1 MGHRNSMFAAIPFP
15 NISPNAIELG
25 PIIVK
30 WYGLGYVAGLLF
42 ATWYMKR
49 LVANTALW
57 GRLQPTMT
65 ALQIDNMFI
74 WFFLGVVGGGRIGY
88 VLFYNLPKYLAS
100 PLDIFK
106 FWDGGM
112 SFHGGFLGVVVACYF
127 YGKKIGMGLDRMLDL
142 GAASVPPALGFVRIA
157 NFINAELFGRAADVP
172 WAVIFPGETFGR
184 HPSQIYEAILEGLF
198 LFIAVR
204 IGTHKFQA
212 LAHPG
217 RASGI
222 FALGYGLSRIFVEY
236 FREPDR
242 QLGYLLGTNF
252 ITMGMVLS
260 LPLVMVGL
268 WLLLRSRK
276 T

>member
-1 MGHRNSMFAAIPFP
+1 MLAAINFP
-15 NISPNAIELG
+15 NISPNAIEIG
-25 PIIVK
+25 PFVVK

-42 ATWYMKR
+42 ATWYMRR
-49 LVANTALW
+49 LVANTNLW

-74 WFFLGVVGGGRIGY
+74 WFFLGVVGGGRLGY
-88 VLFYNLPKYLAS
+88 VLFYNLPKYLAA

-127 YGKKIGMGLDRMLDL
+127 YGRKIGMGLDRMLDL

-157 NFINAELFGRAADVP
+157 NFINAELFGRATDVP
-172 WAVIFPGETFGR
+172 WAVIFPGESFGR
-184 HPSQIYEAILEGLF
+184 HPSQLYEALLEGLF
-198 LFIAVR
+198 LFLAVR
-204 IGTHKFQA
+204 IATHKYQA

-217 RASGI
+217 RASGV
-222 FALGYGLSRIFVEY
+222 FALGYGLARIFVEY
-236 FREPDR
+236 YRVPDP
-242 QLGYLLGTNF
+242 QLGYLFGF

-260 LPLVMVGL
+260 LPLVAVGI
-268 WLLLRSRK
+268 WLLIRSRN

>member
-25 PIIVK
+25 PINVK

-49 LVANTALW
+49 LVTNKAFW

-106 FWDGGM
+106 LWDGGM

-184 HPSQIYEAILEGLF
+184 HPSQLYEAILEGLF

>member
-1 MGHRNSMFAAIPFP
+1 MGHRNSMFGAILFP
-15 NISPNAIELG
+15 NISPNAIEIG
-25 PIIVK
+25 PLVVK

-49 LVANTALW
+49 LTANTALW
-57 GRLQPTMT
+57 GRLRPTMN

-74 WFFLGVVGGGRIGY
+74 WFFLGVVGGGRLGY
-88 VLFYNLPKYLAS
+88 VLFYNLPKYMAS
-100 PLDIFK
+100 PLDVFK

-127 YGKKIGMGLDRMLDL
+127 YGKKIGMGLDRMLDM
-142 GAASVPPALGFVRIA
+142 GAASVPPALGFVRVA
-157 NFINAELFGRAADVP
+157 NFINAELFGRATDVP
-172 WAVIFPGETFGR
+172 WAVIFPGESFGR
-184 HPSQIYEAILEGLF
+184 HPSQLYEAILEGLI

-204 IGTHKFQA
+204 IGTHKHQA

-236 FREPDR
+236 YRVPDP
-242 QLGYLLGTNF
+242 QLGYLFGF
-252 ITMGMVLS
+252 VTMGMLLS
-260 LPLVMVGL
+260 LPLVVVGV
-268 WLLLRSRK
+268 WLLLRSRN

>member
-25 PIIVK
+25 PINVK

-184 HPSQIYEAILEGLF
+184 HPSQLYEAILEGLF

>member
-184 HPSQIYEAILEGLF
+184 HPSQLYEAILEGLF

>member
-1 MGHRNSMFAAIPFP
+1 MFAAIPFP

-25 PIIVK
+25 PFIVK

-74 WFFLGVVGGGRIGY
+74 WFFLGVVGGGRVGY

-112 SFHGGFLGVVVACYF
+112 SFHGGFLGVVAACYF
-127 YGKKIGMGLDRMLDL
+127 YGKKIGMTLDRMLDL

-157 NFINAELFGRAADVP
+157 NFVNAELFGRATDVP
-172 WAVIFPGETFGR
+172 WAVIFPSETFGR
-184 HPSQIYEAILEGLF
+184 HPSQLYEAILEGML

-204 IGTHKFQA
+204 IGTHKYQA

-236 FREPDR
+236 FREPDK
-242 QLGYLLGTNF
+242 QLGYLLGTN
-252 ITMGMVLS
+252 IVTMGMVLS
-260 LPLVMVGL
+260 LPLVLVGI
-268 WLLLRSRK
+268 WLLLRSRN